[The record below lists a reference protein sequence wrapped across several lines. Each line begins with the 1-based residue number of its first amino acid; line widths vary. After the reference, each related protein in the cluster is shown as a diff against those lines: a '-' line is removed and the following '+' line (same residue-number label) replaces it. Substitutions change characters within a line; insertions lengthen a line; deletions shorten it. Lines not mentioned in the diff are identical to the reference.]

1 MLAHV
6 LDDAR
11 VMPKDF
17 GLFLDG
23 TWRLHPSICEF
34 TSEVFYEDNLRPHS
48 RPGELGPG
56 RLVPVPRNGAA
67 LRVGRAARAPHQ

>member
-11 VMPKDF
+11 VMPKHF

-23 TWRLHPSICEF
+23 TWRLHPSICAF
-34 TSEVFYEDNLRPHS
+34 TSEVFYEDNLRAH
-48 RPGELGPG
+48 PG
-56 RLVPVPRNGAA
+56 RENLDLSGSAPILRDGAA
-67 LRVGRAARAPHQ
+67 LRGGAAPAPHQ